1 MCFSKKCKNLC
12 VFSDRAATVT
22 FAEEPNRAGSGALAV
37 RIIKAAMLSDD
48 WMSGLVVVAL
58 FRDGWDVLAV
68 AKIVALAPPMTRAS
82 PVPAALVVARASVRA
97 RWRQSLINE
106 ALFLFPLL
114 LIFLSVFLVVVSW
127 LIVRSCLIVSLFL
140 VLFLIVL
147 LWAHRVSIAPA
158 PP

>member
-1 MCFSKKCKNLC
+1 
-12 VFSDRAATVT
+12 
-22 FAEEPNRAGSGALAV
+22 
-37 RIIKAAMLSDD
+37 MLSDD
-48 WMSGLVVVAL
+48 WMGGLIVVAL
-58 FRDGWDVLAV
+58 GRDGWDVLAV

-97 RWRQSLINE
+97 RWRQCLINE
-106 ALFLFPLL
+106 ALFLFPLC

-140 VLFLIVL
+140 FLLVIVRL
-147 LWAHRVSIAPA
+147 LWAHRVSVAPA